1 MMERFNEILEL
12 LHSRYIPEAELIVK
26 DNIVF
31 LGFAAFVILMVW
43 LGKQR
48 GFIDRVLSFG
58 SVVVTLIV
66 EIKAFPYIYAYIG
79 QNEAIRDF
87 FLSKVRGVMNMD
99 AEAVTSPLYDLLGLD
114 TLAENAADLTE
125 TLAVKIIVFVLIF
138 IVLRILVRL
147 LSTLAT
153 GLKKIHLIN
162 SIDKLLGM
170 VTGFAEAIILI
181 WIFMLVISAFP
192 GTPFCSFV
200 LNQIQH
206 NEILLVLYNQ
216 NLLLAFA
223 ADLLG

>member
-1 MMERFNEILEL
+1 MEKFNKILEL
-12 LHSRYIPEAELIVK
+12 LHSRYLPEAELIVK

-31 LGFAAFVILMVW
+31 LSFAAFIIVMVW

-48 GFIDRVLSFG
+48 GFIDRVLSLG

-66 EIKAFPYIYAYIG
+66 EIKFFPLIMSYLG
-79 QNEAIRDF
+79 ENEAIKSF
-87 FLSKVRGVMNMD
+87 CLN
-99 AEAVTSPLYDLLGLD
+99 AVHGFMHIDEKSAASPLYDILGLD
-114 TLAENAADLTE
+114 TLAENAADLME
-125 TLAVKIIVFVLIF
+125 TLAAKLVVFVLLF

-147 LSTLAT
+147 LSAFAK

-162 SIDKLLGM
+162 SIDRLLGM
-170 VTGFAEAIILI
+170 IAGFAEAVILI
-181 WIFMLVISAFP
+181 WIFMLVISGFP
-192 GTPFCSFV
+192 NAPFCSFV

-206 NEILLVLYNQ
+206 NELLLTVYNQ